1 MVAADDFK
9 ACLIVEPFDRGGSVF
24 EVVAGSNFAL
34 DGAVDIIYFS
44 FVIIRDDIKRKS
56 WHVLIISYNKDI
68 MKVRIEIDTKT
79 FVRFWLVVIGF
90 AFAILA
96 VYSARTALIMLG
108 ASLFLALALNRPVS
122 FLARYLP
129 GRSRVWP
136 TAVAFILV
144 VIVLGFFVFL
154 VVPPIVQQTV
164 RFVETVPSLIETATT
179 QWHGLSTLIDKY
191 HLQPQVDHAMESI
204 RNNTTG
210 WATNIGSNVLSGI
223 GSVASLIGSTFLVLV
238 LAFLML
244 VEGPMWLERL
254 WGVYNDQERMEYHRN
269 LVHKMY
275 HVVTGYVTGQL
286 IVSGIDAL
294 AAGTVVFILSFIF
307 PAIPANLALPTIAI
321 CFTLSLIPMFGAT
334 IGGALVSLLLA
345 FNDLTAG
352 IVFAVYFIIYQQIEN
367 NFISPTIQARKLE
380 LSALT
385 VLTSVTIGL
394 YVFGLAGGII
404 SIPIAG
410 CLKVLIEDY
419 LERAKKN
426 RKKSQKPLAKLVR
439 KLQGE
444 EEPSV

>member
-1 MVAADDFK
+1 
-9 ACLIVEPFDRGGSVF
+9 
-24 EVVAGSNFAL
+24 
-34 DGAVDIIYFS
+34 
-44 FVIIRDDIKRKS
+44 
-56 WHVLIISYNKDI
+56 

-96 VYSARTALIMLG
+96 IYTAQTALIMLG
-108 ASLFLALALNRPVS
+108 AALFLALALNKPVS

-129 GRSRVWP
+129 GKSRVWP
-136 TAVAFILV
+136 TAGAFILV
-144 VIVLGFFVFL
+144 VAVLGLFVFL

-164 RFVETVPSLIETATT
+164 KFAETIPGLVETATT
-179 QWHGLSTLIDKY
+179 QWHGLSDLINRY
-191 HLQPQVDHAMESI
+191 NLQPQVDGAMNAI
-204 RNNTTG
+204 RDNTNT
-210 WATNIGSNVLSGI
+210 WAANIGSNVLSGI

-244 VEGPMWLERL
+244 VEGPMWLKRL
-254 WGVYNDQERMEYHRN
+254 WGIYNNQERMENHRE

-286 IVSGIDAL
+286 TVSSIGSL
-294 AAGTVVFILSFIF
+294 SAGLVVFILSLIF
-307 PAIPANLALPTIAI
+307 PNIPANLALPTIAI
-321 CFTLSLIPMFGAT
+321 AFTLSLIPMFGAT
-334 IGGALVSLLLA
+334 IGGVLVSILLA
-345 FNDLTAG
+345 MNDLTAG
-352 IVFAVYFIIYQQIEN
+352 IVFAVYFVIYQQIEN

-380 LSALT
+380 LSALA
-385 VLTSVTIGL
+385 VLTSITIGI

-410 CLKVLIEDY
+410 CIKVLLEDY

-426 RKKSQKPLAKLVR
+426 RAKSEKPLSKLVK

-444 EEPSV
+444 DEGVA